1 MVEGGDYL
9 LDLLIEFGEFRVDL
23 CQFLCRADL
32 QSGIIRAIG
41 DARARFT
48 EDGLRLLRAVRFAAR
63 MGFTIEVA
71 GVEQLKRVKNIPVAT
86 PTFLYTWVE
95 DAILLD
101 HLWTP
106 KADQLQQNQPD
117 TVPVYGA

>member
-1 MVEGGDYL
+1 MGV
-9 LDLLIEFGEFRVDL
+9 F
-23 CQFLCRADL
+23 
-32 QSGIIRAIG
+32 SGRY
-41 DARARFT
+41 
-48 EDGLRLLRAVRFAAR
+48 GLGLA
-63 MGFTIEVA
+63 
-71 GVEQLKRVKNIPVAT
+71 KRVKNIPVAT

-117 TVPVYGA
+117 TIPTFSS